1 MKKGKVLMLLALG
14 CLISGIS
21 LTAAETKTADTPTY
35 IAVPMHMFN
44 KLTGK
49 EQEKKAPEY
58 FTYQDDKLVKCEAD
72 LQALKKEC
80 EKNKNSKNCGT
91 KKKGKK
97 GFGRHHKSG
106 SDSKLVLLTPD
117 QMKDLMKQ
125 KCEQKGKDINNPG
138 SKMAKAFNKALEAA
152 PVVTVNGK
160 DAKVVTPR
168 AMFKELKKGKGCAAL
183 QSQTP
188 VGNTE

>member
-1 MKKGKVLMLLALG
+1 MKKGKMLMLLALG

-21 LTAAETKTADTPTY
+21 LTAAETKAENTPTY
-35 IAVPMHMFN
+35 IAVTMHMFN

-49 EQEKKAPEY
+49 KQEKKTPEY

-80 EKNKNSKNCGT
+80 KKNKNSKNCDT

-97 GFGRHHKSG
+97 HFGRHHKSG
-106 SDSKLVLLTPD
+106 SNNKFVLLTQD
-117 QMKDLMKQ
+117 QMKNLMKQ
-125 KCEQKGKDINNPG
+125 KCEQKGKDINNPD
-138 SKMAKAFNKALEAA
+138 SKMAKAFNKVLEAA

-160 DAKVVTPR
+160 DAKVVTPK
-168 AMFKELKKGKGCAAL
+168 AMFKELKNGKGCAAL
-183 QSQTP
+183 NSQTP